1 MKTPIS
7 LALAVLAVV
16 PVQAQIFRPQA
27 VDGAVLGGIA
37 GAIIGHSSGSLNH
50 NGWQGAAIGA
60 TAGYLLG
67 SVAEQNARNREAMA
81 QLLTVQSAPAPAPAP
96 AQTPQQVTIINNP
109 PPQNPS
115 PMASANGLFGR

>member
-81 QLLTVQSAPAPAPAP
+81 QLLTVQSAPAPA
-96 AQTPQQVTIINNP
+96 QTPQQVTIINNP